1 MIPIKTPQE
10 IEKMRASCK
19 LASAI
24 LEHLSEVL
32 CPGITTRDVDRC
44 AVKLMEEAGCRS
56 AFLGYR
62 RFPGHICIS
71 INDEVVHGIGGARRV
86 QYGDIVKLDVG
97 VILDG
102 FVGDTAATIPIGV
115 VSDDIQKLLAVTE
128 DALGKGIEKVR
139 EGRRL
144 NDVCAAIQD
153 EVESNGFSVVKEFV
167 GHGVGRHLHEEPQIP
182 NYRTAGPTVRLKA
195 GMTLAIEPMV
205 NMGTAAV
212 KVLGDDWTVVTADH
226 APSAHFEHTVLV
238 TKGEPEILTWREK
251 TSSKLKAG

>member
-1 MIPIKTPQE
+1 MIPNKTPQE
-10 IEKMRASCK
+10 IDRMRASCK

-24 LEHLSEVL
+24 LENLSAVL
-32 CPGITTRDVDRC
+32 CPGISTKDVDQT
-44 AVKLMEEAGCRS
+44 AAKLMADAGCRS

-71 INDEVVHGIGGARRV
+71 VNEEVVHGIGGPRRI

-97 VILDG
+97 VVLDG
-102 FVGDTAATIPIGV
+102 FVGDTAATIPVGIIAEDV
-115 VSDDIQKLLAVTE
+115 QRLLAVTE

-144 NDVCAAIQD
+144 GDVCAAIQD
-153 EVESNGFSVVKEFV
+153 EVESNGFSVVREFV
-167 GHGVGRHLHEEPQIP
+167 GHGVGRNLHEEPQIP
-182 NYRTAGPTVRLKA
+182 NYRTAGPTVKLKA

-226 APSAHFEHTVLV
+226 SPSAHFEHTVLV